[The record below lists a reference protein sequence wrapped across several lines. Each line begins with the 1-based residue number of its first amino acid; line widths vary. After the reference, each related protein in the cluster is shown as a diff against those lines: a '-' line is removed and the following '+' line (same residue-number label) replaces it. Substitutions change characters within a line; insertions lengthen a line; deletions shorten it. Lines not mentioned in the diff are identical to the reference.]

1 MSLGTCCQQTV
12 FDRKAL
18 GSQEFC
24 GDACCQG
31 EQEVS
36 KDTGSLALDSVSH
49 SAEGGCQQPSGQAEL
64 APKPLLGVEGV

>member
-49 SAEGGCQQPSGQAEL
+49 SADGGCQQPSGQAEL